1 MGAGTFGGAEDGPQ
15 IVGVGDLVADHQQ
28 RRFSLVGGAL
38 EDALHRHVFP
48 NGSQR
53 DHALMGV
60 GAAHVV
66 QLAAIRLH
74 HHDARVPGLGGD
86 MAQGFIRVPLGQID
100 LVNGRS
106 GAEGFNDRVAAFNY
120 AVGLR
125 LRHGAALFGG
135 CLFFHRKTGLSVN

>member
-1 MGAGTFGGAEDGPQ
+1 
-15 IVGVGDLVADHQQ
+15 
-28 RRFSLVGGAL
+28 
-38 EDALHRHVFP
+38 
-48 NGSQR
+48 
-53 DHALMGV
+53 
-60 GAAHVV
+60 
-66 QLAAIRLH
+66 
-74 HHDARVPGLGGD
+74 

>member
-1 MGAGTFGGAEDGPQ
+1 
-15 IVGVGDLVADHQQ
+15 
-28 RRFSLVGGAL
+28 
-38 EDALHRHVFP
+38 
-48 NGSQR
+48 
-53 DHALMGV
+53 MGV

-86 MAQGFIRVPLGQID
+86 VAQRFIRFPFGQID
-100 LVNGRS
+100 FVNGRS